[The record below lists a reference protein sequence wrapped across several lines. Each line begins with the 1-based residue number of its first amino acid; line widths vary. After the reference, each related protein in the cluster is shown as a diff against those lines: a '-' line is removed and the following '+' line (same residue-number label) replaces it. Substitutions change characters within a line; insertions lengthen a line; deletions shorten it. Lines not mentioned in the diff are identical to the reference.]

1 MHVRTYEKLLMDIW
15 WSSRRHLGVRALDIA
30 LTVVS
35 ILIKTSFVRFFS
47 GPDSFIVIVTATD
60 SSTFDDAVI
69 YYVEIMRWMLHRWR
83 VDLFKLLLCITQR
96 CVFQHKHDRHC
107 FNFSFVHLG
116 VSSQLCTIQESM
128 NSDVRLRFQR
138 LLVSHQYIFNV
149 AYCMGVCS
157 CVMIFTLM

>member
-35 ILIKTSFVRFFS
+35 ILIRTSFVRFFS

-83 VDLFKLLLCITQR
+83 RRSIQVAALYNTKVCFSTQTR
-96 CVFQHKHDRHC
+96 

>member
-69 YYVEIMRWMLHRWR
+69 YYVEIMRWMLHRIRWR
-83 VDLFKLLLCITQR
+83 RRSIQVAALYNTKVCFSTQTRSPLLQLLIRSPRRFLSIMHNSRIDEFWCASP
-96 CVFQHKHDRHC
+96 
-107 FNFSFVHLG
+107 FSKALG
-116 VSSQLCTIQESM
+116 
-128 NSDVRLRFQR
+128 
-138 LLVSHQYIFNV
+138 
-149 AYCMGVCS
+149 
-157 CVMIFTLM
+157 FTPIHF

>member
-1 MHVRTYEKLLMDIW
+1 MHVRTYEKLMMDIW

-35 ILIKTSFVRFFS
+35 ILIRTSFVRFFS

-83 VDLFKLLLCITQR
+83 RRSIQVAALYNTKVCFSTQTRSPLLHSFTSAFPLNYAQFKNRWILM
-96 CVFQHKHDRHC
+96 CVSVFKGSWFHTNT
-107 FNFSFVHLG
+107 F
-116 VSSQLCTIQESM
+116 
-128 NSDVRLRFQR
+128 
-138 LLVSHQYIFNV
+138 
-149 AYCMGVCS
+149 
-157 CVMIFTLM
+157 LMSLTAWASVVV

>member
-1 MHVRTYEKLLMDIW
+1 MHVRTNEKLLMDIW
-15 WSSRRHLGVRALDIA
+15 WSNRRHLGVRALDIA

-35 ILIKTSFVRFFS
+35 ILIRTSFVRFFS

-83 VDLFKLLLCITQR
+83 RRSIQVAALYNTKVCFSTQTRSPLLQLLIRSPRRFLSIMHNSRIDEFWCASP
-96 CVFQHKHDRHC
+96 
-107 FNFSFVHLG
+107 FSKALG
-116 VSSQLCTIQESM
+116 FTPI
-128 NSDVRLRFQR
+128 
-138 LLVSHQYIFNV
+138 HFNV

>member
-1 MHVRTYEKLLMDIW
+1 M
-15 WSSRRHLGVRALDIA
+15 RALDIA

-35 ILIKTSFVRFFS
+35 ILIKTSFIRFFS

-69 YYVEIMRWMLHRWR
+69 YYDGV

-116 VSSQLCTIQESM
+116 VSSKLCTIQESM